1 MSLSS
6 WAHAHDIDGRSLHC
20 WKLNLG
26 ERRKPEGFLELL
38 NTVDEPIE
46 PMKRSTAR
54 YTVRFDG
61 LEVEVGDGFDETTLA
76 RLLKVVTQC

>member
-26 ERRKPEGFLELL
+26 ERRRPEGFLELL
-38 NTVDEPIE
+38 GAVDEAPE
-46 PMKRSTAR
+46 RTRKGAAR

-61 LEVEVGDGFDETTLA
+61 LEVEVGDDFDDSTLT